1 MTAHAKLSPSTA
13 SRWLRCP
20 GSVRLCASLPR
31 PPSTRFADHGTAA
44 HALGEKCLIEKCDAA
59 RYAGWFIQP
68 QERGGVLWTN
78 PLTSIDLKG
87 FEVDEEMVGSV
98 QMYLDAVREPGG
110 KIIPEQ
116 RLSLEHVYKGMFGT
130 ADAQVLCESA
140 KTLWIWDLKYGQGL
154 LVHPEENE
162 QAMIYSLG
170 SLGPNPL
177 SWVENVNIG
186 IVQPRH
192 RDGGVMVWETSKKYL
207 LEWKNDVLIP
217 GAKATEAPDA
227 PLVPGEK
234 QCRWCAA
241 KAVCPALLGQSLE
254 VAQVAFKDIVPQEV
268 PTLTFPNPRDM
279 TPEERA
285 KVATLLTALDDY
297 KASFFNYLQELAER
311 GDNTPGWKLVRGK
324 ANRKWKS
331 EAMVVNALEPIL
343 GDLLWEKKLLSP
355 AKLEKIKGID
365 KKALAALWET
375 PEGKL
380 TLVPESDKRPAVIP
394 AALNPFDFSDL

>member
-1 MTAHAKLSPSTA
+1 
-13 SRWLRCP
+13 
-20 GSVRLCASLPR
+20 LPR

-87 FEVDEEMVGSV
+87 FEVDEEMVWSV

-217 GAKATEAPDA
+217 GAKATPPWSRARSSAAGAPQKRSA
-227 PLVPGEK
+227 PPCLARVSK
-234 QCRWCAA
+234 WRRWHSRTS
-241 KAVCPALLGQSLE
+241 CP
-254 VAQVAFKDIVPQEV
+254 
-268 PTLTFPNPRDM
+268 
-279 TPEERA
+279 
-285 KVATLLTALDDY
+285 
-297 KASFFNYLQELAER
+297 
-311 GDNTPGWKLVRGK
+311 
-324 ANRKWKS
+324 RKS
-331 EAMVVNALEPIL
+331 RL
-343 GDLLWEKKLLSP
+343 
-355 AKLEKIKGID
+355 
-365 KKALAALWET
+365 
-375 PEGKL
+375 
-380 TLVPESDKRPAVIP
+380 
-394 AALNPFDFSDL
+394 